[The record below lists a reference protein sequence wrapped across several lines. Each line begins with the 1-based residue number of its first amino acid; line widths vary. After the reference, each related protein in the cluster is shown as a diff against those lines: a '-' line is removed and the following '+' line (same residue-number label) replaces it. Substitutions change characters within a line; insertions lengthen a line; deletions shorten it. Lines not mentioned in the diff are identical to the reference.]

1 MSREFQY
8 RMLMYPNITRPNEFW
23 KDSYVVLLPHIINT
37 LKKINKKLHITY
49 LLPKELDSV
58 KGTDVEWIYYD
69 VPSNNNR
76 MRTNFTFDA
85 NTFHQI
91 TDFKLTPYDIV
102 YSHLPEHTL
111 QLSNLLFNESH
122 SLPRFISYCHW
133 FETTGSMSARKKML
147 LMNLAGVLENEVLG
161 VNSQWLK
168 DYVLKNASRWFKD
181 ETMEELDNIIQV
193 HQLGVDKIDFTQKR
207 YSGKKKI
214 LFNHRGKGYTNFQFF
229 VKCMDELYKKRK
241 DFEVYTTF
249 DDTNLGGRKKWYGGL
264 LNLPSRDEYLKWV
277 KDNIYLQ
284 VGTFKTYSAWSIST
298 TDTLSMGI
306 PSVLPSGLCYS
317 EMVGDDY
324 PLIYKNGSMDDF
336 LDKINS
342 VLDNTTY
349 RNKVVKSL
357 EPRMKQMVWNR
368 QIRSWMDWKD
378 LFNPEK
384 FEMCGVDTKGYKDT
398 VRIIKKRKSVSQT
411 QLIKEL
417 RWGVNFKF
425 SRVRNRL
432 RLNNKVRFTK
442 EGYEWV
448 G

>member
-1 MSREFQY
+1 MNREFQF

-58 KGTDVEWIYYD
+58 KGSSVKWIEYD

-85 NTFHQI
+85 NTFQEI
-91 TDFKLTPYDIV
+91 TDFKKTPYDIV
-102 YSHLPEHTL
+102 YSHLPEHNL

-122 SLPRFISYCHW
+122 SLPRFINYVHW
-133 FETTGSMSARKKML
+133 FETSGSMSSRKKML
-147 LMNLAGVLENEVLG
+147 LLNFAGILECEVAG
-161 VNSQWLK
+161 VNSLWLK
-168 DYVLKNASRWFKD
+168 NYVMKQAKRWFNE
-181 ETMEELDNIIQV
+181 ETLEELDNIIQV
-193 HQLGVDKIDFTQKR
+193 HQLGIDKIDFTPKK
-207 YSGKKKI
+207 YEGKKKI
-214 LFNHRGKGYTNFQFF
+214 LFNHRGKGYTNFTFF
-229 VKCMDELYKKRK
+229 TKAMDELYKRRQ
-241 DFEVYTTF
+241 DFEVITTF
-249 DDTNLGGRKKWYGGL
+249 DDTNLSGRKKWYGTL
-264 LNLPSRDEYLKWV
+264 LNINNREKYLEWI
-277 KDNIYLQ
+277 KDNVFMQ

-306 PSVLPSGLCYS
+306 PSLLPSGLCYN
-317 EMVGDDY
+317 EMVGDIYD
-324 PLIYKNGSMDDF
+324 LIYKNGDIGDF
-336 LDKINS
+336 LTKVESI
-342 VLDNTTY
+342 LDDTKY

-357 EPRMKQMVWNR
+357 ESRMKKMMWSK
-368 QIRSWMDWKD
+368 QIKEWIDWQD

-384 FEMCGVDTKGYKDT
+384 YQMCGIDTKGYEDA
-398 VRIIKKRKSVSQT
+398 RSIIESRNSVSQR
-411 QLIKEL
+411 QLIQEL

-432 RLNNKVRFTK
+432 RLDKNIRFIK
-442 EGYEWV
+442 DGYEWV

>member
-1 MSREFQY
+1 
-8 RMLMYPNITRPNEFW
+8 
-23 KDSYVVLLPHIINT
+23 
-37 LKKINKKLHITY
+37 
-49 LLPKELDSV
+49 
-58 KGTDVEWIYYD
+58 
-69 VPSNNNR
+69 
-76 MRTNFTFDA
+76 
-85 NTFHQI
+85 
-91 TDFKLTPYDIV
+91 
-102 YSHLPEHTL
+102 
-111 QLSNLLFNESH
+111 
-122 SLPRFISYCHW
+122 
-133 FETTGSMSARKKML
+133 ML

-207 YSGKKKI
+207 YSSKKKI

-249 DDTNLGGRKKWYGGL
+249 DDTNLGGSKKWYGGL
-264 LNLPSRDEYLKWV
+264 LNLPSREDYLKWV

-349 RNKVVKSL
+349 RNKIVKSL

-398 VRIIKKRKSVSQT
+398 VRIIKKRKSVSQR

-442 EGYEWV
+442 EGYDWV